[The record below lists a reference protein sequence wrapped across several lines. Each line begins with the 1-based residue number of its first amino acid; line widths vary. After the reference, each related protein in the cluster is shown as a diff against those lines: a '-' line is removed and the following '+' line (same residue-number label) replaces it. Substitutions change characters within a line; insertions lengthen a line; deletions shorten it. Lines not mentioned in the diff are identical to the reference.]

1 MFSFCD
7 TIHCHPPLLFSDIL
21 IVVSFLLVLEVD
33 FTSSVDALSA
43 QKEKADKLIE
53 QLQQEVDARNSEI
66 TAMKEEEANQQE
78 EKRLLLNEVQQLSE
92 AVELLKDKDVNIARL
107 EEELVVLTDE
117 KVKLDQQ
124 LASAEDEIMH
134 LKEANDQLQAASASP
149 VVEGTPSLDTAS
161 ILEDSPDAAV
171 GSPSPDITP
180 IPEAVAIVQQ
190 STPLN
195 LEPSS
200 ILSSMDAARSEE
212 LEKAKTEL
220 SEVQAELTRVTAL
233 NEKLKAKLRAH
244 MKKAKSE
251 SVGEYDSSEI
261 RADIEKARQDKLNSE
276 KNIHELREELD
287 EVVRRKDGV
296 IGDLKTKVQQLLDE
310 KSRDDV
316 LAQKYEKLVAEKD
329 DDISRV
335 VEKADGE
342 VQDLRERYQLLD
354 EEMHTLER
362 TLEQEKVEYVQELEN
377 TKDGY
382 EKILSNK
389 EAEVENLRRELDKA
403 KVDTEHL
410 QHMLQ
415 EAHQSLEELNK
426 LKGNFDHIVSGL
438 HEDLQQALD
447 DKAAADQI
455 AHEFRVQLKRSQSSI
470 DQSTTEQRGIA
481 VDSVEEE
488 RAQLKDKLQAAQEEA
503 TSLRE
508 LLDVVNKEKEDLE
521 RCLDMHKQKG
531 KENTVEGKFTK
542 AVVDSKD
549 GQGTVEEEL
558 PTMFEDTQETSNDVV
573 WLQSELKKAS
583 ELNRKLKTT
592 LKKKRSRAR
601 SDSKDDEMSNET
613 RAELERTRAAK
624 IDSDRH
630 VAELRLELN
639 NFVKEKDKIVTGL
652 KFKMEQVLQEKERA
666 NSMIEQHEKQLLEK
680 DSFVRDLTEQ
690 VQSLSLENEALN
702 KSLEELTAINSDLQ
716 LTAQAKV
723 DLESQQRYNQS
734 LIGENTKRMSELER
748 ELENAKGKYL
758 KEIEDLKQEHKDQLF
773 VKQRE
778 SDEAILEL
786 RQINT
791 DLQQNVQAL
800 GDKKD
805 GIERELLQTKT
816 ELEQVRDLKQEHNDQ
831 LFAKQRESEE
841 AILELRQI
849 NTDLQQNVQA
859 LGDKKDGI
867 ERELLQ
873 TKTELEQVV
882 RDAYPVIEEKD
893 QKIKNLVALMD
904 TKQWEADE
912 TIAQLEGDERKLQEQ
927 IQELEVSSAKL
938 KKQLEDIQSEM
949 EEQMQEFQ
957 RRIDEK
963 DIELREEKESHQ
975 KQVDDFEAKFQE
987 LFMRSEDSNS
997 RLEKEL
1003 AQANSEIDNLK
1014 SQLQVRRQEKQ
1025 DIDRLKNNFDHII
1038 SGLRE
1043 DLQQALDG
1051 KSAADEIAHEFQVQ
1065 LENLRK
1071 SMPSVS
1077 REDDVSPL
1085 LQENKFSEIL
1095 EAAQSEVA
1103 DVRAALEITVKERDD
1118 LQDKVK
1124 DFELLLTENNTKE
1137 AISSGDINL
1146 KNAGKDNVEKVVQE
1160 VILQSSVDNQVSAY
1174 PAGEAEIEL
1183 QNLKNEMQKVKSLND
1198 KLKSKLRAVVK
1209 KKRVKSD
1216 SGDEDTSVREEL
1228 QTELEKVRQEK
1239 LEREKACQELRVEL
1253 DAFVRQKENIVNELK
1268 SKIDQLVTQ
1277 NEKSDSFVEHLKQHI
1292 EQKDGQLQDLMNDL
1306 RALESDNDQAWK
1318 NVEDLRRENANLCGE
1333 IEDIVFQRN
1342 ESDKECSQLK
1352 LEQEKLVEEY
1362 DSLLDKKSKTIVAL
1376 ENKFEDTTEKYKTE
1390 IRATRDQ
1397 HDGIIFQIQSHADN
1411 LERERL
1417 SASREAE
1424 QLKGQL
1430 RELHKERE
1438 DINKLKVNFDHIV
1451 SSLREDLQ
1459 HALEGKAAADQ
1470 IAHEFQ
1476 VQLKRLEKV
1485 SGKLETQY
1493 NDIAVDTSDMEGK
1506 KEELQEELEAAL
1518 SEVDNLRDSLHAVNL
1533 EKQDLEKKIR
1543 ILQADLQERQIPEV
1557 KIRQDE
1563 KDGEQEKVFYEALI
1577 QSPEPVQAP
1586 VRESEILLG
1595 SPPLQPI
1602 SYDSASDSEDIQKV
1616 KDDLSKVQG
1625 ELEKVKTVNERL
1637 KARLK
1642 TMIRKSKGAKS
1653 DAGEEGSGQ
1662 ELKDELNKTRQEKL
1676 ESEKA
1681 VQQLRV
1687 ELDEYVRGKER
1698 IISELKT
1705 RMQQQLMEKEETNS
1719 LVEKNEKLLLERDAE
1734 ISSLTEELESLSEQY
1749 DKVNQNLVKAKEEN
1763 QNLKAL
1769 LEQLQLQKVKAER
1782 ELQVGTEELERLL
1795 QGDKPLLEEKD
1806 QQIAGLE
1813 AELSSRKELFSAEL
1827 ASLKDRYDGVIS
1839 EQQNH
1844 ANNLEQALVSANAET
1859 EQLKSRLAALEQG
1872 REDIDKLRT
1881 NFDHIVSGLSDD
1893 LQRALEGKAAA
1904 DEIAY
1909 EFQMKFKRLEKTS
1922 SSSDLEVEDVCVG
1935 TDEMEV
1941 HYSSGKEK
1949 EIEELQAMLDH
1960 LKEEKEELE
1969 QRVMGLDEIVQDREG
1984 KMELFVHLVILLPNN
1999 L

>member
-1 MFSFCD
+1 MPFC
-7 TIHCHPPLLFSDIL
+7 IRCFGASHCHPPLLLSNIL
-21 IVVSFLLVLEVD
+21 IVVSFLLFLEAD
-33 FTSSVDALSA
+33 FTSSVDALSS

-53 QLQQEVDARNSEI
+53 QLQQEVEARNSEI
-66 TAMKEEEANQQE
+66 AAMKEEDVNQQE
-78 EKRLLLNEVQQLSE
+78 EKQLLLNEVQQLSE
-92 AVELLKDKDVNIARL
+92 AVELLKDKDVNMVRL
-107 EEELVVLTDE
+107 EEELVVLTEE
-117 KVKLDQQ
+117 KIKLDQQ
-124 LASAEDEIMH
+124 LASAEEDLVQ
-134 LKEANDQLQAASASP
+134 LKEANELLHAAAASAA
-149 VVEGTPSLDTAS
+149 VEATPSPDTAS
-161 ILEDSPDAAV
+161 ILEASPDAAV
-171 GSPSPDITP
+171 GSPSLEATP
-180 IPEAVAIVQQ
+180 NSEAVAIVQQ
-190 STPLN
+190 SIPLN
-195 LEPSS
+195 LEPPSF
-200 ILSSMDAARSEE
+200 LSAMDSAGSEE
-212 LEKAKTEL
+212 LEKVKAEL
-220 SEVQAELTRVTAL
+220 SEVQAELTRVTSL

-261 RADIEKARQDKLNSE
+261 KADIEKARQDKLTLE
-276 KNIHELREELD
+276 KSAHELREELD

-296 IGDLKTKVQQLLDE
+296 IGDLKTKVQQLLDA

-316 LAQKYEKLVAEKD
+316 LVQKYEQLVAEKD
-329 DDISRV
+329 DEISRV
-335 VEKADGE
+335 VEKADLE
-342 VQDLRERYQLLD
+342 VQDLKDRCQLLD
-354 EEMHTLER
+354 Q
-362 TLEQEKVEYVQELEN
+362 TLEQEKLEYVQELEN

-389 EAEVENLRRELDKA
+389 EAEVETLRRELNNA
-403 KVDTEHL
+403 KVEAENL

-438 HEDLQQALD
+438 RDDLQQALD

-455 AHEFRVQLKRSQSSI
+455 AHEFRVQLKRSESSL
-470 DQSTTEQRGIA
+470 DQGATEQRGFTTDA
-481 VDSVEEE
+481 VEEE
-488 RAQLKDKLQAAQEEA
+488 RAQLEDKLRAARGEA
-503 TSLRE
+503 ASLRE
-508 LLDVVNKEKEDLE
+508 LLDVVNKEKKDLE
-521 RCLDMHKQKG
+521 GSLEAHKQKG
-531 KENTVEGKFTK
+531 NADPVEGKVTQ
-542 AVVDSKD
+542 AVLDSKD

-558 PTMFEDTQETSNDVV
+558 PSMFEDTQETSGDVV
-573 WLQSELKKAS
+573 WLQNELKKTS
-583 ELNRKLKTT
+583 DMNRKLKAA
-592 LKKKRSRAR
+592 LKKKRTRTR
-601 SDSKDDEMSNET
+601 SDSKGDEMANET

-624 IDSDRH
+624 IDSDRQ
-630 VAELRLELN
+630 VTELRLELD
-639 NFVKEKDKIVTGL
+639 NFVKEKEKIVAGL

-666 NSMIEQHEKQLLEK
+666 SSMIEQHEKQLLEK

-690 VQSLSLENEALN
+690 VQSLNLENDALR
-702 KSLEELTAINSDLQ
+702 KSFEELTAINSELQ
-716 LTAQAKV
+716 LPAQAKV
-723 DLESQQRYNQS
+723 DLESQQEYNQS
-734 LIGENTKRMSELER
+734 LIEENTRRISELER
-748 ELENAKGKYL
+748 ELENAKQEYL
-758 KEIEDLKQEHKDQLF
+758 NEIGDLKQEHKHQLF
-773 VKQRE
+773 VNRRE
-778 SDEAILEL
+778 SEEAILEL

-791 DLQQNVQAL
+791 ELQQNIQALGDKKDGMERDLLQAKTELEQVVQDSYPVIEEKDQKIRESEEAILELREINTELLQNIQAL

-816 ELEQVRDLKQEHNDQ
+816 ELK
-831 LFAKQRESEE
+831 
-841 AILELRQI
+841 
-849 NTDLQQNVQA
+849 
-859 LGDKKDGI
+859 
-867 ERELLQ
+867 
-873 TKTELEQVV
+873 QVV
-882 RDAYPVIEEKD
+882 QDSHPLIEEKD
-893 QKIKNLVALMD
+893 QKIKNLVALMEA
-904 TKQWEADE
+904 KQWEADE
-912 TIAQLEGDERKLQEQ
+912 TIAQLEGEERKLQEQ
-927 IQELEVSSAKL
+927 IQELEVTSAEL
-938 KKQLEDIQSEM
+938 KKQLEEIRSEM
-949 EEQMQEFQ
+949 QEQMQEFQ

-987 LFMRSEDSNS
+987 LFMRGQDSNS
-997 RLEKEL
+997 KLEKEL
-1003 AQANSEIDNLK
+1003 TQANSEIDNLNA
-1014 SQLQVRRQEKQ
+1014 QLHTAGQEKQ
-1025 DIDRLKNNFDHII
+1025 DINRLKSNFDHII

-1051 KSAADEIAHEFQVQ
+1051 KAAADEIAHEFQVQ
-1065 LENLRK
+1065 LENVMK
-1071 SMPSVS
+1071 SIPSVS
-1077 REDDVSPL
+1077 REGDVSPL
-1085 LQENKFSEIL
+1085 LQENKISEML
-1095 EAAQSEVA
+1095 EAAQREVV
-1103 DVRAALEITVKERDD
+1103 DVRAALETTLKERDD
-1118 LQDKVK
+1118 LQDKVQ
-1124 DFELLLTENNTKE
+1124 DFELLLAKSNTKE

-1146 KNAGKDNVEKVVQE
+1146 KNAGKDKVEKIVQE
-1160 VILQSSVDNQVSAY
+1160 VILQSSVDNQLSAS
-1174 PAGEAEIEL
+1174 PASEAEVEL

-1198 KLKSKLRAVVK
+1198 KLKTKLRAVVK

-1239 LEREKACQELRVEL
+1239 LESEKACQELRVEL
-1253 DAFVRQKENIVNELK
+1253 DAFVRQKENIMIELK

-1277 NEKSDSFVEHLKQHI
+1277 NEKSNSLVEHLKQHI

-1342 ESDKECSQLK
+1342 ESEKECSQLK
-1352 LEQEKLVEEY
+1352 LEQERLVEEY
-1362 DSLLDKKSKTIVAL
+1362 DSLLDKKNNTIAAR
-1376 ENKFEDTTEKYKTE
+1376 ENQLEDTTEKYKTE

-1397 HDGIIFQIQSHADN
+1397 HEGIIFQIQSHADN

-1424 QLKGQL
+1424 RLKGQL

-1451 SSLREDLQ
+1451 SGLREDLQ
-1459 HALEGKAAADQ
+1459 HALEGKATADQ

-1476 VQLKRLEKV
+1476 VQLRRLEKV
-1485 SGKLETQY
+1485 SGKLETKY

-1506 KEELQEELEAAL
+1506 EEELQEKLEAAL
-1518 SEVDNLRDSLHAVNL
+1518 SEADTLRNSLHAVNE
-1533 EKQDLEKKIR
+1533 EKQDLETKISS
-1543 ILQADLQERQIPEV
+1543 LEADLQERKMPEV
-1557 KIRQDE
+1557 QIRRDE

-1577 QSPEPVQAP
+1577 QSPESVQAS
-1586 VRESEILLG
+1586 VRESEALLG

-1602 SYDSASDSEDIQKV
+1602 SFDSASDSEDIQKV

-1642 TMIRKSKGAKS
+1642 TMIRKAKEAKS
-1653 DAGEEGSGQ
+1653 DAGDEGSGE
-1662 ELKDELNKTRQEKL
+1662 ELKAELNKTRQEKL

-1687 ELDEYVRGKER
+1687 ELDEFVREKER

-1705 RMQQQLMEKEETNS
+1705 RIQQLLIEKEETNS

-1734 ISSLTEELESLSEQY
+1734 ISSLAEELESLTEEH
-1749 DKVNQNLVKAKEEN
+1749 DKVNQNLVKTKEEN

-1782 ELQVGTEELERLL
+1782 ELQVGTAELDRLL
-1795 QGDKPLLEEKD
+1795 QGDRPLLEEKD
-1806 QQIAGLE
+1806 QHIAGLE
-1813 AELSSRKELFSAEL
+1813 AELSSQKELFLAEM

-1844 ANNLEQALVSANAET
+1844 ANNLEQALISANTET
-1859 EQLKSRLAALEQG
+1859 EQLKSRLGTLEEG

-1909 EFQMKFKRLEKTS
+1909 EFQMKLKRLEKS
-1922 SSSDLEVEDVCVG
+1922 SSSSELVVEDVCIG
-1935 TDEMEV
+1935 TDEMEA

-1960 LKEEKEELE
+1960 LKEEREELE

-1984 KMELFVHLVILLPNN
+1984 KMQLLAYLILLLLSNV
-1999 L
+1999 